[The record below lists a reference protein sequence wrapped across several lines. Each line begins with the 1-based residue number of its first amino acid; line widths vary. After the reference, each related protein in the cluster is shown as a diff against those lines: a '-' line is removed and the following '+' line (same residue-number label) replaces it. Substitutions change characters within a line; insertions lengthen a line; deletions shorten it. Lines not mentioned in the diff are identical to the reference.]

1 MSATQPRAYAA
12 AHFALELDGKDR
24 NDIGL
29 FRSIEGGGVRA
40 DAISYAVG
48 GSYDRM
54 KQLGKPKFEDLKL
67 QVGMAMSEPFYKW
80 IEDFFGGIPTRKDG
94 AIVAADF
101 YYVERARRNFTAALI
116 KEIAFPKLDASDKNA
131 AYMNVGLS
139 VEDMIFKAPDEPR
152 KLQPPQ
158 GFDQQKLWT
167 ACNFSMTIDG
177 YEEACRRINKVDSF
191 TIKQT
196 IIEHNV
202 GGQRAAL
209 KIPSGVEF
217 PNLSFTLPAVD
228 AAPLYERYRAYGAN
242 GQVPAAAPRG
252 GKGTV
257 ATRLHGEIT
266 TQDNGRNDLF
276 QLEFFGGDIINM
288 TPDRLDAGSEE
299 IAQVKVEMYIEKMTF
314 KYLRVT

>member
-12 AHFALELDGKDR
+12 AHFALELDGKER

-40 DAISYAVG
+40 DSMSYAMG
-48 GSYDRM
+48 GTYDRA

-80 IEDFFGGIPTRKDG
+80 IEDFIAGTPTRKDG
-94 AIVAADF
+94 SIVAADF

-116 KEIAFPKLDASDKNA
+116 KEIGFPKLDAADKNA
-131 AYMNVGLS
+131 AYMSVGLS
-139 VEDMIFKAPDEPR
+139 VETMKFEAPAGPR

-167 ACNFSMTIDG
+167 SCNFSMTIDG
-177 YEEACRRINKVDSF
+177 YEAACARINKIDGF
-191 TIKQT
+191 TVKQN

-202 GGQRAAL
+202 GGQRGAL
-209 KIPSGVEF
+209 KIPSAVEF

-228 AAPLYERYRAYGAN
+228 AQPFFDRHLAFASN
-242 GQVPAAAPRG
+242 GQVPTALPKG
-252 GKGTV
+252 GKGN
-257 ATRLHGEIT
+257 ATTRMHGEIT
-266 TQDNGRNDLF
+266 MRDNGQADLF
-276 QLEFFGGDIINM
+276 QLEFSGGEIINVA
-288 TPDRLDAGSEE
+288 PDRLDASSEE
-299 IAQVKVEMYIEKMTF
+299 IAQVKVEMHIEKMTF
-314 KYLRVT
+314 KYLKFA